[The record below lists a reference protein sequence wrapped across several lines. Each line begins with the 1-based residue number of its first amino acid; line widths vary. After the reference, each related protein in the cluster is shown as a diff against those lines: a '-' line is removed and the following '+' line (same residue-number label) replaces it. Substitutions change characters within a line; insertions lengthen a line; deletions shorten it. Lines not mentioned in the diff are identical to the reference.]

1 MNDIILK
8 LGLFAITIFTIDYFM
23 TNSQKTYISQSNI
36 NGNGLFASKD
46 FKKGDII
53 IDNLFKN
60 KPKDEVLYNPISYVK
75 FQNYIN
81 VEGRYINHCNKN
93 INSIVVSKDKK
104 LYQLKA
110 IKNIKKDEEITAN
123 YNDINKK
130 FPFIEK
136 AKKNYLKC

>member
-8 LGLFAITIFTIDYFM
+8 LSLFVITIFTIDYFM
-23 TNSQKTYISQSNI
+23 SNSQKTYISQSKI
-36 NGNGLFASKD
+36 NGNGLFASNG

-53 IDNLFKN
+53 IDDLFKN
-60 KPKDEVLYNPISYVK
+60 KPKDEVIYDPISYIN

-81 VEGRYINHCNKN
+81 VEGRYINHCNKMV
-93 INSIVVSKDKK
+93 NSIVVSKDKK

-136 AKKNYLKC
+136 AKKNYIKC